1 MRQGYKIKFQ
11 LLTNIYALPDKS
23 GIKTFRK
30 VQNSCPKNDPQT
42 LNNSTLESCKKMQVL
57 SINYCAACAVH

>member
-30 VQNSCPKNDPQT
+30 VQNSCPKNGPDPQQ
-42 LNNSTLESCKKMQVL
+42 LNLLDLQALARKKL
-57 SINYCAACAVH
+57 KC

>member
-30 VQNSCPKNDPQT
+30 VQNSCPKNGPKPLTTQPSK
-42 LNNSTLESCKKMQVL
+42 L
-57 SINYCAACAVH
+57 